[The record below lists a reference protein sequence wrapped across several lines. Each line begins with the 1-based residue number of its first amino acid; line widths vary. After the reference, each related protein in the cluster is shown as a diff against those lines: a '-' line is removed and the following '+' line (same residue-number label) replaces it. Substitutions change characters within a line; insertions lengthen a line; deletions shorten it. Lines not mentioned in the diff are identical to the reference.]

1 MPIALADLL
10 TEQQVILRL
19 RSRKPANAIRE
30 IVDVLASDIS
40 GRKIAQSEAF
50 LEQVFAREQTHPS
63 VVENGV
69 VFPHARTD
77 LVDEI
82 VLGVGRSRA
91 GIRFGENQQRA
102 HLIFVI
108 GVPERLLSDYLVC
121 LGALARLVKDET
133 IRSRLLNAETPRE
146 FIEALTVG
154 NPVAGVGDPG
164 PASPMPATT
173 RAYANSRMAR
183 STVSISCGVLT
194 MLHARRA
201 YDTRYG
207 VVDATMR

>member
-40 GRKIAQSEAF
+40 GRKIDKPEAF
-50 LEQVFAREQTHPS
+50 LEQVLAREQTHPS

-69 VFPHARTD
+69 AFPHARTD

-82 VLGVGRSRA
+82 LIGIGRSRA
-91 GIRFGENQQRA
+91 GIPFGENQQRA
-102 HLIFVI
+102 QLIFVI

-121 LGALARLVKDET
+121 VGTLARLVKDAT
-133 IRSRLLNAETPRE
+133 IRSRLLNAETPHE
-146 FIEALTVG
+146 FVEALT
-154 NPVAGVGDPG
+154 A
-164 PASPMPATT
+164 
-173 RAYANSRMAR
+173 
-183 STVSISCGVLT
+183 
-194 MLHARRA
+194 
-201 YDTRYG
+201 DTP
-207 VVDATMR
+207 